1 MKNFAIILSAVLLCI
16 SCSSAPQEAVL
27 KVKVNAPVAEEVVAV
42 CHNDISVLPLDGDGC
57 ATFALK
63 GSAMAFFRI
72 FHGQESLLLYME
84 EGDNAALSFEGH
96 DLKGTYVFEGEKA
109 PAVKY
114 LNTVSLVALPDQDY
128 ALPFD
133 EYKTRLDAKAADAV
147 KLLKAN
153 GLSSAGDF
161 EENEEDRIR
170 YSYAAPLIMYPMAHR
185 IMTGNMEYQPGEDY
199 YDVIESYVVEDE
211 RLACLDEY
219 RAFVAE
225 AMHVLDPEGR
235 GTTSVYPKTVAQM
248 KYAADRL
255 SDPVVREIILHHIA
269 AAYVDNFGVK
279 DISEMENIY
288 HTYVRDTLLTSSFAK
303 KYERWDLSRP
313 GKRSPGFRAPD
324 VDGKE
329 YTLADFRGKYVY
341 IDMWATWCGPCK
353 REMPYLKAL
362 EEEFKDAEIVF
373 VGLSV
378 DKDKAAWENMVR
390 QGELTGVQLYLG
402 TGSRFQ
408 EGYRVEAIPRFILLD
423 KEGVIISNDM
433 SRPSAKET
441 AETLR
446 NLEGIRL

>member
-1 MKNFAIILSAVLLCI
+1 MKNFIIILSAVLFCI
-16 SCSSAPQEAVL
+16 SCSSAPQDAVL
-27 KVKVNAPVAEEVVAV
+27 KIKVNAPVAEEVVVV
-42 CHNDISVLPLDGDGC
+42 CHNEISVLPLDGEGC
-57 ATFALK
+57 ASFSLK
-63 GSAMAFFRI
+63 GGDMAYLKL

-84 EGDNAALSFEGH
+84 KGDGASLSFGGN
-96 DLKGTYVFEGEKA
+96 DLKGTYVFEGEMA

-133 EYKTRLDAKAADAV
+133 EYRTRLDAKAADAV
-147 KLLKAN
+147 KLMKAN
-153 GLSSAGDF
+153 GMSSVGDF
-161 EENEEDRIR
+161 EKNEADRIR

-185 IMTGNMEYQPGEDY
+185 IMTGNMEYMPGDDY
-199 YDVIESYVVEDE
+199 YRLIESYVVEDV

-219 RAFVAE
+219 RAFMAE

-235 GTTSVYPKTVAQM
+235 EITSVYPKTVAQM

-255 SDPVVREIILHHIA
+255 SDPEVREIIMHHIA
-269 AAYVDNFGVK
+269 AAYVDNFGVSGI
-279 DISEMENIY
+279 DEMENLY
-288 HTYVRDTLLTSSFAK
+288 HTYVKDTTLTASYAAK
-303 KYERWDLSRP
+303 RERWDLSRP

-324 VDGKE
+324 VEGKE
-329 YTLADFRGKYVY
+329 YTLVDFRGKYVY

-373 VGLSV
+373 LGLSV
-378 DKDKAAWENMVR
+378 DKDKEAWENMVR

-408 EGYRVEAIPRFILLD
+408 EGYRVESIPRFILLD
-423 KEGVIISNDM
+423 KEGIIISNDM
-433 SRPSAKET
+433 TRPSAKET

>member
-1 MKNFAIILSAVLLCI
+1 MKNFAIILSAVLFCI

-27 KVKVNAPVAEEVVAV
+27 KVKVNAPVAAEVVAV

-84 EGDNAALSFEGH
+84 EGDNAALTFEGH

-235 GTTSVYPKTVAQM
+235 GMTSVYPKTVAQM

-255 SDPVVREIILHHIA
+255 SDPEVREIIMHHIA
-269 AAYVDNFGVK
+269 AAYVDNFGVT
-279 DISEMENIY
+279 DIDEVENLY
-288 HTYVRDTLLTSSFAK
+288 HTYVKDTTLTASYAAK
-303 KYERWDLSRP
+303 HDRWDLSRA
-313 GKRSPGFRAPD
+313 GRRSPGFRAPD
-324 VDGKE
+324 VNGNE